1 MKEITI
7 GNKQYKVKIAK
18 TQEEKEKGLMDITEL
33 PKDEGMLFVY
43 DKPQTLEFWMKD
55 TKIPL
60 DIVFIDEDYEVK
72 SVKEGKPDDETIL
85 SEDDVQYVLEVNAN
99 SGIKKGDELDFD
111 EEENNLPKM
120 KVLAADGSVQ
130 MELDGG
136 ERIFS
141 RKSTRVIIKKA
152 KKAYV
157 SQLDKDYKAL
167 GKYVFKELNKQD
179 DRDPEYVTLKD
190 NKD

>member
-1 MKEITI
+1 
-7 GNKQYKVKIAK
+7 
-18 TQEEKEKGLMDITEL
+18 
-33 PKDEGMLFVY
+33 
-43 DKPQTLEFWMKD
+43 
-55 TKIPL
+55 
-60 DIVFIDEDYEVK
+60 
-72 SVKEGKPDDETIL
+72 
-85 SEDDVQYVLEVNAN
+85 
-99 SGIKKGDELDFD
+99 
-111 EEENNLPKM
+111 
-120 KVLAADGSVQ
+120 